1 MTSNLLPGHYRVV
14 LFDPPWKYRA
24 QGSRLAPSYAGRGR
38 ASAHYEPMTDEA
50 IAEYLRAVE
59 PELAPAAIG
68 LMWITNSALLEGR
81 HVPLLAA
88 LKMQA
93 AQVIP
98 WIKTS
103 ASGGVRIGG
112 GNYTRVVSEHLI
124 LAQRSINVELRDP
137 NDTEELTL
145 SGEVPAPCAGEHSL
159 ILARRGRAA
168 ALVRDRGIAGCLV
181 GPPAERRHSSKPETQ
196 YELAEAL
203 VEGPYLELFARRAR
217 PGWDARGDQLP
228 SAASGSQS
236 DDRPS
241 ASDAHENSTAPAPAA

>member
-1 MTSNLLPGHYRVV
+1 MTSNRPPEPTRHYRVV
-14 LFDPPWKYRA
+14 LFDPPWEYRA

-38 ASAHYEPMTDEA
+38 ASAHYEPMPDEA
-50 IAEYLRAVE
+50 IAEYLRGIE
-59 PELAPAAIG
+59 PELAPSSIG

-88 LKMQA
+88 LRMQA

-103 ASGGVRIGG
+103 SSGGVRIGG

-124 LAQRSINVELRDP
+124 LAQRSVNIELRDP
-137 NDTEELTL
+137 DDVDELTL

-168 ALVRDRGIAGCLV
+168 ALVRHRGIAGCLV

-228 SAASGSQS
+228 SS
-236 DDRPS
+236 DACPS
-241 ASDAHENSTAPAPAA
+241 ASDTKNSTEPAPAA